1 MILSIGIKY
10 RLQSQSLLQKKH
22 TNRILRGFRSFTRS
36 QKQITQ
42 TVIYSLSR
50 FARSRKQ
57 ITQTIFRH
65 STIRFPHRNLPLKP
79 LFVLIRAIFC
89 ACEYLTAQASASQ
102 FPAFKGACHG
112 NRFRH
117 ICHIARSQKRTLLT
131 VLLSGQQFHS
141 LTNTTPAVCLHLRL
155 RHFLLLI
162 YNRIH
167 ASGVFYCHEKE
178 PGP

>member
-10 RLQSQSLLQKKH
+10 RLQPQSLLQKKH

-57 ITQTIFRH
+57 ITQI
-65 STIRFPHRNLPLKP
+65 I
-79 LFVLIRAIFC
+79 
-89 ACEYLTAQASASQ
+89 
-102 FPAFKGACHG
+102 
-112 NRFRH
+112 FRH